1 MATPQASG
9 GGKGREDS
17 CCGFAKKKKTA
28 VRRNLAC
35 VLVPSPQ
42 QQRAMPISRPARR
55 CGVVPAP
62 WERSPRVQKDGW
74 PLSSRSGGATCPG
87 GCNPSPTV
95 SRYIVFVFRGQQ
107 LFVKLWVSPE
117 RVSWRQDGLPQDPG
131 AQHPHGDIPRLPP
144 GRYYLVSPC
153 QHLPG
158 CFPPHE
164 RLADTRRARTAS
176 PPSWPATTPA

>member
-17 CCGFAKKKKTA
+17 CCGFAKKKNCCATQPRLCPSSQSPTA
-28 VRRNLAC
+28 TCHADQ
-35 VLVPSPQ
+35 PSCQ
-42 QQRAMPISRPARR
+42 ALR
-55 CGVVPAP
+55 VVPAP
-62 WERSPRVQKDGW
+62 WEWSPRVQKDGW

-117 RVSWRQDGLPQDPG
+117 RVSWRQDGFPQDPR

-153 QHLPG
+153 QYLPG